1 MSYPRNTERGSPNG
15 CRDTSPR
22 DFCEERAMYVT
33 PEQDPRCRPCLVLA
47 HPDTMY
53 AAVASRYFRQCGWDV
68 FLADSGP
75 QARRLAREL
84 NPLVVALDVELR
96 EQSGWLTCWKLLHEQ
111 PRLKVL
117 LISSH
122 PAPDRHRFAA
132 FVGAAG

>member
-1 MSYPRNTERGSPNG
+1 
-15 CRDTSPR
+15 
-22 DFCEERAMYVT
+22 
-33 PEQDPRCRPCLVLA
+33 
-47 HPDTMY
+47 MY

-84 NPLVVALDVELR
+84 NPLVVALAVELR
-96 EQSGWLTCWKLLHEQ
+96 EQSGWLTCWKLLREQ

-117 LISSH
+117 LVSSQ

-132 FVGAAG
+132 FVGAAGLVDRKQGVAGLVDAVYGAALRAVG